1 MFFKKIIVL
10 ILSAVA
16 ICVLTGCGD
25 DDIGPTVNNTPDEE
39 IITIILNDSGITYPD
54 GEIYVDGHIIMI
66 TKGGSYNLSGTLSD
80 GKIIVDTQETIF
92 LTLNG
97 ANITSAKS
105 SVIEIVNTGKAVIE
119 IANGTENRLSD
130 GEEKIKKNDTDGD
143 TNAVIYSNSDIELY
157 GGGELYITGN
167 NRCGIHSNN
176 RIDIYSSGELNI
188 SAKNQGIFAQ
198 NRLNI
203 HSGKIMI
210 EQSKEGMECKG
221 ELVINDG
228 EIWIASKDDALNAGN
243 NLVVNGGYI
252 YADCNGDGFDSNGNM
267 TINGGEIYIFA
278 GTGKQGNKGA
288 LDVSDGDKIGKFT
301 INGGT
306 IIAAGGYMKI
316 AVETNSKQNY
326 VWIEPESQFQFEE
339 AANAKI
345 ASENGEEIIAFTFP
359 KECELVFFSSDKINS
374 SEKYLI
380 ENAS

>member
-1 MFFKKIIVL
+1 MFLKKIAIL
-10 ILSAVA
+10 ILSAIA
-16 ICVLTGCGD
+16 ICVFAGCG

-39 IITIILNDSGITYPD
+39 IINIILDDSGITYPD
-54 GEIYVDGHIIMI
+54 GAIYVDENIIMI

-105 SVIEIVNTGKAVIE
+105 SAIEFVNTGKAVIE
-119 IANGTENRLSD
+119 IVDGTENRFSD
-130 GEEKIKKNDTDGD
+130 GEDKIKKSDTDGD
-143 TNAVIYSNSDIELY
+143 TNAVIYSNSDIELH
-157 GGGELYITGN
+157 GSGALYLTGN
-167 NRCGIHSNN
+167 NRCGIHSNKSL
-176 RIDIYSSGELNI
+176 DIYLSGELNI
-188 SAKNQGIFAQ
+188 WAKNQGIFAQ
-198 NRLNI
+198 NRLNV
-203 HSGKIMI
+203 HSGKIII
-210 EQSKEGMECKG
+210 EQSNEGMECKG

-228 EIWIASKDDALNAGN
+228 NIWITSKDDALNAGN

-278 GTGKQGNKGA
+278 GTGKKGNKGA

-316 AVETNSKQNY
+316 NVEANSKQNY
-326 VWIEPESQFQFEE
+326 VWIELDSQFQFEG

-345 ASENGEEIIAFTFP
+345 TSKDGEEIIAFTFP

-374 SEKYLI
+374 SEIYLI
-380 ENAS
+380 ERAE